1 LPEPGDNALTAEERA
16 ILAAHGEHDH
26 GHGHAVPA
34 VSGGS
39 GLDEDNHADDDHAV
53 LDHSGRALRM
63 PDLNT
68 NELLTLVPLLVL
80 TIALGVYPGPVMDY
94 VKATF
99 EAILV
104 PFGGSGV

>member
-1 LPEPGDNALTAEERA
+1 
-16 ILAAHGEHDH
+16 
-26 GHGHAVPA
+26 
-34 VSGGS
+34 
-39 GLDEDNHADDDHAV
+39 
-53 LDHSGRALRM
+53 
-63 PDLNT
+63 
-68 NELLTLVPLLVL
+68 LTLVPLLVL